1 MILPAALRA
10 FPQVFHPVARSVL
23 LKSLALTLLLFALL
37 GVGLWAGL
45 HGFFAWIGWSSRTGG
60 LVEAAAAVVLVVASA
75 WLLFRTIAI
84 VVIGLFGDAIVAAI
98 ERESYPEQAM
108 QAHDVSA
115 VQGIRLALRSVLRT
129 IGWNLVAL
137 PFYIALLVTGVG
149 TLALLLAVNAYL
161 LGRDLADMVEARHP
175 DRPPIPKGTRLAMG
189 FVSALLFLLPVAN
202 LLAPVWSAAMAVH
215 VLHGAG
221 RKRDD

>member
-1 MILPAALRA
+1 MIVTAALRA
-10 FPQVFHPVARSVL
+10 FPQIFHPVARAVL
-23 LKSLALTLLLFALL
+23 IRSLMVTVLLFALL
-37 GVGLWAGL
+37 GVGLRAGL
-45 HGFFAWIGWSSRTGG
+45 HSFFGWIGWAERAGG
-60 LVEAAAAVVLVVASA
+60 LVEAAAAVLLAAASA
-75 WLLFRTIAI
+75 WLLFRSIAI

-98 ERESYPEQAM
+98 ERESYPQQAER
-108 QAHDVSA
+108 AHDVSFA
-115 VQGIRLALRSVLRT
+115 QGMRLALRSVLRT
-129 IGWNLVAL
+129 VGWNLVAL

-175 DRPPIPKGTRLAMG
+175 ERPPIPKGTRLAMG
-189 FVSALLFLLPVAN
+189 FVSALLFLVPVAN